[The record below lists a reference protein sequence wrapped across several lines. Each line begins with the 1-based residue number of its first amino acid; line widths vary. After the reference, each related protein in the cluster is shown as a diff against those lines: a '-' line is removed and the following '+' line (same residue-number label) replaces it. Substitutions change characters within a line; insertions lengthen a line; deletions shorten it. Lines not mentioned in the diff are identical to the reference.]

1 MTQST
6 FRVVSLSH
14 ERAPVEIR
22 ELIHLDE
29 QVSNRLLQRLKEVLD
44 IGESMIFSTCNRTEI
59 YYRDKADR
67 SNDLIKLLCVE
78 KGIEHATQY
87 LPYFRIINE
96 EKEAVRYLFRVSM
109 GLHSQVLGDLQIA
122 SQIKQAYR
130 ASHELDL
137 AGAFLHRLLHTVFHA
152 NKRVHQETPF
162 RDGAASVSYASTE
175 LAAELVSHTIEPS
188 VIVLGLGEMGRDVA
202 RNLDPERFS
211 RIALCNRTRSK
222 AEALAN
228 ELPGTVVEDMDK
240 LPELINRYDV
250 VIAAVSVDKPLVVP
264 SLLHERLSSQILI
277 DLCVPRAIDPAVD
290 ALPHVVRFAVD
301 DIRNRTEAAIER
313 RRAAIPQVEAIIEQE
328 LEGFE
333 DWSRQLSISP
343 TIHKLKAALEE
354 IRKEQ
359 MARFLKRASEEEAQ
373 LVDEVTR
380 SMMNKL
386 IRMPVLQLKDACKR
400 GQEEELIDLIND
412 LFNLENQPVPSD
424 KK

>member
-1 MTQST
+1 MAQST

-14 ERAPVEIR
+14 ERAPVGIR
-22 ELIHLDE
+22 ELIYLDE
-29 QVSNRLLQRLKEVLD
+29 QVSNGLLQRLREMLN
-44 IGESMIFSTCNRTEI
+44 ISEAMIFSTCNRTEI
-59 YYRDKADR
+59 YYRDEQDR
-67 SNDLIKLLCVE
+67 SKDLIKLLCIE
-78 KGIEHATQY
+78 KGIPDADQY
-87 LPYFRIINE
+87 LPYFRVINDE
-96 EKEAVRYLFRVSM
+96 EEAVRYLFSVSM

-130 ASHELDL
+130 ASHELEM
-137 AGAFLHRLLHTVFHA
+137 AGAFMHRLLHTIFHA

-162 RDGAASVSYASTE
+162 RDGAASVSYAAAE

-188 VIVLGLGEMGRDVA
+188 VLVLGLGEMGRDVA

-211 RIALCNRTRSK
+211 RIALCNRTRAK
-222 AEALAN
+222 AEELCS
-228 ELPGTVVEDMDK
+228 ELPGTMVEDME
-240 LPELINRYDV
+240 ELAAHINRYDV

-264 SLLHERLSSQILI
+264 SLLHKRLSSQILI

-290 ALPHVVRFAVD
+290 ALPHVIRFAVD
-301 DIRNRTEAAIER
+301 DIRNRTEAAIQR
-313 RRAAIPQVEAIIEQE
+313 RKEAIPQVKAIIEEE
-328 LEGFE
+328 LIGFS

-400 GQEEELIDLIND
+400 GQEEELIDLLNE
-412 LFNLENQPVPSD
+412 LFNLEEKPVATD